1 MPLTH
6 DSDLINYNYQ
16 CSSWSVED
24 GSYLRLKNI
33 TVGYTLPASLMHK
46 SKVLSEVRFYV
57 TGTDLWETSKIKDGW
72 DPEASRNVTNSNRY
86 PFCRNVTFGVH
97 LAF

>member
-1 MPLTH
+1 MLFR
-6 DSDLINYNYQ
+6 S

-33 TVGYTLPASLMHK
+33 TLGYSLPSELLARQ
-46 SKVLSEVRFYV
+46 KVLSQVRFYV
-57 TGTDLWETSKIKDGW
+57 TGTDLWETTKIKDGW

-86 PFCRNVTFGVH
+86 PFVRNVTFGVH
-97 LAF
+97 LSF